1 MSPQQPA
8 MRLRPT
14 ALQQAWLQEMGIDRR
29 LLSLVAPSHPHKA
42 APPALKAPSEA
53 QAPDEQSP
61 SPATSPPSGP
71 GGSGVSPGRPGHGSS
86 SIRLDGGRS
95 PAPARQ
101 RPASVPAVPEGTPSA
116 PPFPPA
122 ATLQVLAEQAAGCRQ
137 CRLHEGRSA
146 VVFGTGA
153 AAPGWLVVGEAPDA
167 HDDRTGQP
175 FAGPAGELLRAML
188 HAVGID
194 RDAQVYAT
202 SLVKCRPLGNRPPEP
217 DERQACAG
225 FLNQQLAF
233 LAPQHILALGESAA
247 RHFAGPDAT
256 LDSLRGKALSYRLP
270 DGREVPV
277 FVTHHP
283 ATLLLCPPLKAEA
296 WHDLLR
302 ATGRLDA
309 AGG

>member
-1 MSPQQPA
+1 MSPQQPTV
-8 MRLRPT
+8 RIRPT

-29 LLSLVAPSHPHKA
+29 LLSLVAPSLPHKA
-42 APPALKAPSEA
+42 APPAPKVPKEG
-53 QAPDEQSP
+53 QAPTEGQAQPLPPAVSP
-61 SPATSPPSGP
+61 TPGH
-71 GGSGVSPGRPGHGSS
+71 GGSGQPGPRPS
-86 SIRLDGGRS
+86 SIRLDAGRS

-101 RPASVPAVPEGTPSA
+101 RPATAPAVPEGVPSA
-116 PPFPPA
+116 PPLPPA
-122 ATLQVLAEQAAGCRQ
+122 ATLQVLTEQAAGCQQ

-146 VVFGTGA
+146 VVFGAGVT
-153 AAPGWLVVGEAPDA
+153 APGWLVVGEAPDA

-175 FAGPAGELLRAML
+175 FAGPAGDLLRAML
-188 HAVGID
+188 NAVGID

-233 LAPQHILALGESAA
+233 LAPERILALGESAA

-256 LDSLRGKALSYRLP
+256 LDSLRGKALHYRLP
-270 DGREVPV
+270 DGRDVPV

-302 ATGRLDA
+302 ATGRVDDTGA
-309 AGG
+309 